1 MARIAVYLIAF
12 WVACSAAH
20 AQERPRRVLLLYP
33 YDNTTPSAA
42 SAGAAIR
49 KRLEERSPEKIEFYA
64 DFLDLARFPTET
76 DELRTAHHVA
86 EKYAGRSFDIV
97 MPLNFEAQR
106 FAIKYR
112 ELMAPNVPLV
122 FCCVTADAVVAI
134 DRQDG
139 VTGVYG
145 EFDLA
150 KTLALAERLQPRAQ
164 NLVVISGSSDIDRR
178 WLEPMRRQI
187 QPYEGRFET
196 NYWIGIRYERLLE
209 QVAHLSRET
218 IVVFVTVFDDG
229 TGRPFLPAQV
239 AQDIAKVSS
248 APVYTPSGTD
258 LGRGVVGGYM
268 DTYEAAG
275 IAAADLALE
284 VLAGKDPN
292 AIVPRQTEGRYRV
305 DARQLQRWQLA
316 EKNLPP
322 DTILYFKG
330 PTLWEQH
337 GNLILVSS
345 GVVLLQS
352 LLIAALLMEIFGR
365 RRAERFLKESEAQWR
380 SVFEMST
387 AGVALTDRDLRFLGT
402 NPAFQSM
409 LGYTDQELQ
418 GLTPLDITFEDDR
431 EVSRQL
437 HSELLLE
444 QRQYFDLVRRY
455 RRKDGA
461 TIWVHAYL
469 STILDEDSRP
479 RLFLVTTIDITAR
492 KAAEDAVQVAQ
503 SELVRV
509 GRLTMMGEMTASIAH
524 EVNQPLGAIVANGN
538 AGLRWLAQARPD
550 LEEARAAFRRVVDE
564 GHRAGQV
571 ITSIRSM
578 FKKDG
583 SAKAPHDVNEL
594 VREVLVLVHGEVENQ
609 RVAVRTEMIDELPH
623 VLIDRGQLLQVILNL
638 VTNAI
643 DAMGSNNGRAR
654 VLRLRSERH
663 ESASVKVTVE
673 DSGTGI
679 DEENMDR
686 IFEAFFTT
694 KSHGM
699 GMGLSICRSIVESHG
714 GQLSA
719 SRGYPYGA
727 VFQVVLPGHQPG
739 AE

>member
-1 MARIAVYLIAF
+1 MARIAVCLIAF
-12 WVACSAAH
+12 WIACSAVH
-20 AQERPRRVLLLYP
+20 AQKRPRRVLLLYP

-64 DFLDLARFPTET
+64 NFLDLARFPTET
-76 DELRTAHHVA
+76 DELRTAHHLA
-86 EKYAGRSFDIV
+86 EKYASRSFDIV

-112 ELMAPNVPLV
+112 ELIAPNVPIV
-122 FCCVTADAVVAI
+122 FCCVAADAVAAM
-134 DRQDG
+134 DRQSG

-150 KTLALAERLQPRAQ
+150 KTLALGERLQPHAR

-187 QPYEGRFET
+187 QPYEPRFET
-196 NYWIGIRYERLLE
+196 NYWIGIPYERLLE

-218 IVVFVTVFDDG
+218 IVLFVTVFDDG
-229 TGRPFLPAQV
+229 TGRRFIPTQV
-239 AQDIAKVSS
+239 VEDMAKVSS
-248 APVYTPSGTD
+248 APVYAPFGTPV
-258 LGRGVVGGYM
+258 GRGIVGGHT
-268 DTYEAAG
+268 DSYEAAG
-275 IAAADLALE
+275 TAAADLALE
-284 VLAGKDPN
+284 ILSGKDPN
-292 AIVPRQTEGRYRV
+292 TIAPRSTEGRYRV

-322 DTILYFKG
+322 NTILYFKE
-330 PTLWEQH
+330 PTLWELH
-337 GNLILVSS
+337 SDLILVSS

-352 LLIAALLMEIFGR
+352 ALIAALLIEILRR
-365 RRAERFLKESEAQWR
+365 RRAERSLKDSEAQWR

-387 AGVALTDRDLRFLGT
+387 AGVALTDRDLRFLAT
-402 NPAFQSM
+402 NPAFQAM
-409 LGYTDQELQ
+409 LGYTDQELR

-437 HSELLLE
+437 HNELLLE

-455 RRKDGA
+455 RRKNGT

-469 STILDEDSRP
+469 STIMDEDSRP

-492 KAAEDAVQVAQ
+492 KVAEDAMRVAQ
-503 SELVRV
+503 SELIRI
-509 GRLTMMGEMTASIAH
+509 GRLTMVGEMTASIAH
-524 EVNQPLGAIVANGN
+524 EVNQPLQAIVANGN

-550 LEEARAAFRRVVDE
+550 LDEARAALKRAVDE

-583 SAKAPHDVNEL
+583 LAKAPHDVNEL
-594 VREVLVLVHGEVENQ
+594 VREVLVLVRGEVENQ
-609 RVAVRTEMIDELPH
+609 RVAVRTEMIDELPQ
-623 VLIDRGQLLQVILNL
+623 VLIDRAQLLQVILNL

-663 ESASVKVTVE
+663 ESAGIMVTVE
-673 DSGTGI
+673 DSGPGI

-714 GQLSA
+714 GHLSA
-719 SRGYPYGA
+719 SRGHPYGA
-727 VFQVVLPGHQPG
+727 VFQVVLPGYQPG